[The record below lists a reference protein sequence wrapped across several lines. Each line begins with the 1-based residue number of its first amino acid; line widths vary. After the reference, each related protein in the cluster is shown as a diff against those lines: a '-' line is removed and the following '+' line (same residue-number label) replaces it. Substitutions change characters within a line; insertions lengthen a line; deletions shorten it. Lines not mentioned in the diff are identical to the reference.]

1 VFSIEGEQG
10 TVSILLSEVK
20 LLPSK
25 GKRPPEVSRQQAFL
39 LVFHAAPK
47 TAPAGQ
53 RAYRLTHPSYPP
65 LDIYLDPARVLPRGV
80 RFTAVFN

>member
-1 VFSIEGEQG
+1 
-10 TVSILLSEVK
+10 
-20 LLPSK
+20 
-25 GKRPPEVSRQQAFL
+25 VSRQQAFL